1 MAKGSDG
8 RERRQR
14 PRVAVKGEV
23 LSRIHSAA
31 GPVLNI
37 SESGALIEVTAH
49 LRPGTVY
56 VLRLPVTPTQHLNL
70 KGRVVRSQVH
80 AVKQATGGE
89 GSVSYQVALE
99 FVNLS
104 EAERQA
110 IAEHL
115 VRKGAG
121 TVPGAALEEDFDR

>member
-1 MAKGSDG
+1 VAKGSEG

-14 PRVAVKGEV
+14 PRVAVHGEV
-23 LSRIHSAA
+23 LSRIQSAA

-56 VLRLPVTPTQHLNL
+56 VVRLPVTLERQLTLRS
-70 KGRVVRSQVH
+70 RVVRSEVH
-80 AVKQATGGE
+80 AVQQRAGGE
-89 GSVSYQVALE
+89 GGVTYHVAVE
-99 FVNLS
+99 FVGLTD
-104 EAERQA
+104 AERKA

-115 VRKGAG
+115 LRTGPAAADGAE
-121 TVPGAALEEDFDR
+121 LEEDFDR